1 MSSFAPRAVAFF
13 VASTVTVMS
22 AQAALIAADPYPVG
36 TNRAA
41 GEYAVDTS
49 IQSTANDGLVTPGF
63 ATGRYTG
70 GTGTSN
76 FVARATGYNHAASN
90 ATSATGR
97 VQWVA
102 GPLDELNR
110 SVARN
115 LSPAVPTSDTYY
127 MSHLLSRA
135 DIPAAGG
142 NGYVLTGFGN
152 TTFPT
157 LGTTSG
163 NLLGVYVGFA
173 QDGVADNFGNLVIRT
188 RNEDAATS
196 ADTVLVNGANTST
209 ASTVYHVV
217 MKVDVDTAGIQDTI
231 TWWLN
236 PEDSSSDASLTATAD
251 ATGSFNAVAISAGS
265 DLARL
270 NYAARRWN
278 ANAFFDE
285 PRLSTDLAGL
295 GLAVPEPAGLAG
307 LAMGALL
314 LARRRRHGA

>member
-1 MSSFAPRAVAFF
+1 MRAIAAQTA
-13 VASTVTVMS
+13 ASVVVCLLIATS

-36 TNRAA
+36 PNRAA
-41 GEYAVDTS
+41 GEYAADTS

-76 FVARATGYNHAASN
+76 FVARATGYDHAASN

-97 VQWVA
+97 VQWI
-102 GPLDELNR
+102 GPALDTINR

-115 LSPAVPTSDTYY
+115 LSPAAPASSTYY
-127 MSHLLSRA
+127 MSHLMSRA
-135 DIPAAGG
+135 SIPQAGG
-142 NGYVLTGFGN
+142 VGFVLTGYGN

-157 LGTTSG
+157 LGTTTG

-188 RNEDAATS
+188 RNEGAATS
-196 ADTVLVNGANTST
+196 ADTVLVNGASTST

-217 MKVDVDTAGIQDTI
+217 TKVDVNVGGGSADTV

-236 PEDSSSDASLTATAD
+236 PTDGSSDASLTATAD
-251 ATGSFNAVAISAGS
+251 ATGSISTFAISTSA
-265 DLARL
+265 DLVRL
-270 NYAARRWN
+270 NYAARQWN
-278 ANAFFDE
+278 GSAFFDE

-295 GLAVPEPAGLAG
+295 GLAVPEPAGLAVLG
-307 LAMGALL
+307 ISTLALL
-314 LARRRRHGA
+314 RRRGS